1 MHSVGIDG
9 GRRPRLSVIVPVLN
23 EAAHIGATLRDL
35 VACRIPGTEL
45 LVVDGGSRDA
55 TPQIAERFCDRL
67 IVAPEGRASQ
77 MNVGAGL
84 ARGEILWFVHADTRV
99 PADAAALVDATVS
112 SGRQWGRFDVRLS
125 GKQLAL
131 RVIERMMN
139 LRSCLTGM
147 VTGDQGLFVTRALF
161 RSVGGYP
168 ADSADGGYRP
178 VATAGSPSTAGLPGG
193 EADDVEPSLGA
204 RRYLAHGAADVAAA
218 RRLCPRGGSG
228 ETSGALSA
236 TRPAALTARAG
247 APHRPVCRG
256 AVRRADRRQAALDR
270 LAFVF

>member
-23 EAAHIGATLRDL
+23 EAAHVGATLRDL

-168 ADSADGGYRP
+168 AIPLMEDIALSRRLVRRQRP
-178 VATAGSPSTAGLPGG
+178 AC
-193 EADDVEPSLGA
+193 LGA
-204 RRYLAHGAADVAAA
+204 KLTTSSRRWERDGIWRTVLLMWRLRAAYALGADPA
-218 RRLCPRGGSG
+218 RL
-228 ETSGALSA
+228 
-236 TRPAALTARAG
+236 AALYRRRDP
-247 APHRPVCRG
+247 PH
-256 AVRRADRRQAALDR
+256 
-270 LAFVF
+270 